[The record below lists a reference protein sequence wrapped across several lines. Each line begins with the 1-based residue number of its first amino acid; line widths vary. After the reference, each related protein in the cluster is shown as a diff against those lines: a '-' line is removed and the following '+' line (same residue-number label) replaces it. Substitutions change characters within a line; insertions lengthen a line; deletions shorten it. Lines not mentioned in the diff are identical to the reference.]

1 MRGSQILDAVDRGGG
16 RCVNANFDGRTVS
29 FDAGASLLSFLVVS
43 SGQLD
48 LGDQR
53 WSGSK
58 DQRYLTWRR
67 SSLRGAGA
75 APSKFTAGDPL
86 QRLSSLRPRCGRKC
100 KAVALIVRRRNDR
113 ATSGASPAI
122 GETVGYWRS
131 NLETVVYGRGKFEPD
146 SGRQRPDRRPMSGPH
161 RVSQSVSSFALPT
174 PDRRMALWRITTDWA
189 SGTTP
194 FPLVGGNAAWATR
207 CLPIIKHN
215 IVPGNEAWNSAST
228 TVVARRGT

>member
-1 MRGSQILDAVDRGGG
+1 VDRGGS

-67 SSLRGAGA
+67 SSSRGAGA

-86 QRLSSLRPRCGRKC
+86 QRLSSLRPRCGREC

-122 GETVGYWRS
+122 SETVGYWRS
-131 NLETVVYGRGKFEPD
+131 NLETVVYCRGKFESD
-146 SGRQRPDRRPMSGPH
+146 SGRQRPDRRPMSGRH
-161 RVSQSVSSFALPT
+161 RVSQGVSSFALPT
-174 PDRRMALWRITTDWA
+174 PDRRIAMRENYYRLGKRNNAF
-189 SGTTP
+189 S
-194 FPLVGGNAAWATR
+194 VGKRKRSRGNALFTD
-207 CLPIIKHN
+207 N
-215 IVPGNEAWNSAST
+215 
-228 TVVARRGT
+228 